1 MGDRGEVVENSATIL
16 KSLNFLVE
24 SELYSLFFGEQ
35 NKAICSQLFLLY
47 HSPIA
52 HVALYGMGLSL
63 VLPQLW
69 FVFAFSIKVCMYI

>member
-1 MGDRGEVVENSATIL
+1 MFLHSLENRIKQFALS
-16 KSLNFLVE
+16 
-24 SELYSLFFGEQ
+24 
-35 NKAICSQLFLLY
+35 LLY

-52 HVALYGMGLSL
+52 HVALYGTGLSL